1 MSREYWFSNH
11 RNLISHLFDVSTQI
25 GSGKLKHQLHTPIV
39 KNHILHVLE
48 EPTKSCNCTSEEEH
62 SNFMIL
68 VKLFLDYIEKRQV
81 VVQDDQQDDYNVLL
95 KKYSKI
101 AESEQEYLQG
111 VKNTNELLDIWD
123 DFGLDLKSDMV
134 HVSGETISERNQDT
148 IIKTGSILPIMC
160 LLLDHSEKYK
170 IDTSANEFV

>member
-1 MSREYWFSNH
+1 MSRKYWFPNH

-25 GSGKLKHQLHTPIV
+25 GSGKLKHQLHIPIV

-48 EPTKSCNCTSEEEH
+48 EPTKSCNCTNEEEH
-62 SNFMIL
+62 TYFMIL

-81 VVQDDQQDDYNVLL
+81 IVDGDQNDYNVLV

-111 VKNTNELLDIWD
+111 VTKTNELLDIWD

-160 LLLDHSEKYK
+160 LLLDHAEKYK
-170 IDTSANEFV
+170 INTSANEFV

>member
-48 EPTKSCNCTSEEEH
+48 KPTKACNCTSEEEH
-62 SNFMIL
+62 IYFMIL

-81 VVQDDQQDDYNVLL
+81 VVDGEQNDYDVLV
-95 KKYSKI
+95 KRYSKI
-101 AESEQEYLQG
+101 AENEQEYLVG
-111 VKNTNELLDIWD
+111 VKKTNELLDIWD

-134 HVSGETISERNQDT
+134 QDT

-160 LLLDHSEKYK
+160 LLLDHAEKYK
-170 IDTSANEFV
+170 INTNANEFV